1 MSSFFVKSAV
11 VGVLLCGA
19 TWAVEHYAEVNFIGP
34 MAYGLLVYFFV
45 FSIIAVFL
53 SQNALV
59 ANNHRRFL
67 NALTGSLVAKV
78 LLTAFVVL
86 VFALVD
92 RPKSVLVILPLFVY
106 YVVFTVLEVAEF
118 MKLNRKAG
126 LQQKVG

>member
-11 VGVLLCGA
+11 VAVLLCIG
-19 TWAVEHYAEVNFIGP
+19 TWAVGHYGRVDFIGP
-34 MAYGLLVYFFV
+34 MAYGLLVFFFV

-59 ANNHRRFL
+59 TSNHRRFL
-67 NALTGSLVAKV
+67 NAITGSMVAKV

-86 VFALVD
+86 IFALVD

-106 YVVFTVLEVAEF
+106 YVVFTVMEVSEF
-118 MKLNRKAG
+118 MKLNRKAA
-126 LQQKVG
+126 LK